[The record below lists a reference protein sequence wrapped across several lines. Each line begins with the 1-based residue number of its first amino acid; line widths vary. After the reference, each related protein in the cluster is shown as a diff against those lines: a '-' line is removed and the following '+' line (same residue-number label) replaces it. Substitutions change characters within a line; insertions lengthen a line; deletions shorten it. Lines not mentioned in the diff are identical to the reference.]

1 MSDPG
6 QIPLLPAALAVLAA
20 YGLGCVNT
28 GYYLVRWTTGR
39 DVRTLGSGNAG
50 ARNVG
55 RVLGPWG
62 FAAALLG
69 DALKGAL
76 AVWGAQVS
84 GLPPPLPALSLLAV
98 TAGHNWPAQL
108 GFRGGKGMAAS
119 FSALLFLDPPVAG
132 CALAVVIVLLAVLR
146 RFTVPAMVAYALNPV
161 AALLL
166 GRDYATAAILA
177 ALAVLVVAAHRDNL
191 RAERRADGSPS
202 PDSP

>member
-6 QIPLLPAALAVLAA
+6 TFPLLPAALAILAA

-55 RVLGPWG
+55 RVLGPGG

-69 DALKGAL
+69 DALKGAM
-76 AVWGAQVS
+76 AVWAAQVT
-84 GLPPPLPALSLLAV
+84 GMPPPVPALALLAV

-108 GFRGGKGMAAS
+108 GFRGGKGLAAS
-119 FSALLFLDPPVAG
+119 FAALLFLDPRVAG
-132 CALAVVIVLLAVLR
+132 GMLAVFAVLFAATR
-146 RFTVPAMVAYALNPV
+146 RFTVPAMTAYALAP
-161 AALLL
+161 ALALVL
-166 GRDYATAAILA
+166 GRDAATAAILA
-177 ALAVLVVAAHRDNL
+177 VVAVLVAMAHRGNL
-191 RAERRADGSPS
+191 RAERQPPPGANPA
-202 PDSP
+202 PP